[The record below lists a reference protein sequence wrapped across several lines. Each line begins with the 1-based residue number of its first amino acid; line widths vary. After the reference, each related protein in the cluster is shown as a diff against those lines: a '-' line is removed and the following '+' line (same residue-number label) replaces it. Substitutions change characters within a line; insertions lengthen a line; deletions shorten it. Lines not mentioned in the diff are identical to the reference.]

1 MKRAILLLAVLAA
14 VLSISCAGLIQAS
27 PPPFVFS
34 EPEVFRYETSR
45 LDNVSLIV
53 NVWERTYAVPGTT
66 TSEVAENLASL
77 RRAGSGHG
85 PYSASTKWDFQ
96 IGMRYADEPGGCR
109 LAAATV
115 EIIAVITLPALE
127 SPEALLAWERV
138 RWDNFIAN
146 LEGHELEHLANEIEG
161 AHRLQS
167 ALLALP
173 TLETCGAVG
182 DAANRLVAIEERATV
197 EADAR
202 LDAET
207 KHGALTG
214 ATFP

>member
-1 MKRAILLLAVLAA
+1 MKRPILLLAVLVA
-14 VLSISCAGLIQAS
+14 VLSISCASLIQAS

-45 LDNVSLIV
+45 VENISLIV

-66 TSEVAENLASL
+66 ASEVADNLASL

-109 LAAATV
+109 LAGATV

-146 LEGHELEHLANEIEG
+146 LEGHELEHVANEIEG
-161 AHRLQS
+161 ARSLQS
-167 ALLALP
+167 ALLAMP

-182 DAANRLVAIEERATV
+182 DAATKRVAV
-197 EADAR
+197 
-202 LDAET
+202 
-207 KHGALTG
+207 
-214 ATFP
+214 